1 MALLTWDGT
10 GEKFYH
16 NGVSHGVLYVQKS
29 DGTYDTGVA
38 WNGLTGV
45 DESPDGGEANDLW
58 ADNIK
63 YASLRSVENFKGSIS
78 AYHYPDDFN
87 KCDGKIVTDDGV
99 VIGQQKRQSFGFS
112 YRTEIGNDTAT
123 GGDDGYIIHVI
134 WNATVN
140 PSDRSYET
148 INDSPDAVEFSWDF
162 ECLPVAFTSG
172 TGTDAINGFTSSMEL
187 NSLKLGSAKMAAAEA
202 LLYGTNANGGTA
214 ATDASLPTPT
224 ALLAA
229 IAAAA

>member
-1 MALLTWDGT
+1 MAALTWDGT
-10 GEKFYH
+10 GEKFYQ
-16 NGVSHGVLYVQKS
+16 NGVNHGVLYVQKS
-29 DGTYDTGVA
+29 DGTYEDGVA

-78 AYHYPDDFN
+78 AYHYPDEFN
-87 KCDGKIVTDDGV
+87 ACDGKIVTADGV
-99 VIGQQKRQSFGFS
+99 VIGQQKRQSFGFC
-112 YRTEIGNDTAT
+112 YRTEIGNDTST
-123 GGDDGYIIHVI
+123 GSDDGYIIHVI

-148 INDSPDAVEFSWDF
+148 VNDSPDAVEFSWDF

-172 TGTDAINGFTSSMEL
+172 TGNAAVNGYTSSMEL
-187 NSLKLGSAKMAAAEA
+187 NSLKLGSGKMAAAEA
-202 LLYGTNANGGTA
+202 LLYGGQSADPT
-214 ATDASLPTPT
+214 LPTPT

-229 IAAAA
+229 IAAATNE